1 MGKNRMTLQDL
12 KELKE
17 HNKMQCMIPD
27 LTMNKTSKRYF
38 RVNKAI
44 LMYTGWQIIL
54 TNYCQFT

>member
-1 MGKNRMTLQDL
+1 MTLQDL

-54 TNYCQFT
+54 TNYCQFTQL

>member
-1 MGKNRMTLQDL
+1 MTLQDL

-17 HNKMQCMIPD
+17 HNKMQSMIPD
-27 LTMNKTSKRYF
+27 LTINKTSKGYF

-44 LMYTGWQIIL
+44 LTYTGWQIIL

>member
-1 MGKNRMTLQDL
+1 MTLQDL

-17 HNKMQCMIPD
+17 NNKMHCIILA

-44 LMYTGWQIIL
+44 
-54 TNYCQFT
+54 